1 MTYEFFKDRQSV
13 HAFYGNRCGS
23 DDIKCVD
30 YYLLYSRDHGRSIIY
45 CNALCIAED
54 RKLDLQPLFN
64 GHIVKSFF
72 RSFKQNFLQAT
83 VIWLIMLVVIAALF
97 VDWRLTRMN
106 RFPMVYVVLMYM
118 AIGIT
123 YLVFLYVFPVLS
135 HYSNT
140 IRGTFKTAFIMSILG
155 IITVRTIIMAIVA
168 PIAFVALYFIGYPII
183 PVVLVLC
190 FSGPGLIRARLYSG
204 IFEVYEKKA
213 QSSGSTSDKDSAAD
227 PEEKE

>member
-1 MTYEFFKDRQSV
+1 MNFLKIDSPFMRFMGTVADLMILNVLTIICCIPVITAGASFTAMHYV
-13 HAFYGNRCGS
+13 
-23 DDIKCVD
+23 
-30 YYLLYSRDHGRSIIY
+30 LLK
-45 CNALCIAED
+45 IA
-54 RKLDLQPLFN
+54 RKEE
-64 GHIVKSFF
+64 GYIVKSFF

-213 QSSGSTSDKDSAAD
+213 QGSGSTSDKDSAAD

>member
-1 MTYEFFKDRQSV
+1 MNFLKIDSPFMRFMGTVADLMILNVLTIICCIPVITAGASFTAMHYV
-13 HAFYGNRCGS
+13 
-23 DDIKCVD
+23 
-30 YYLLYSRDHGRSIIY
+30 LLK
-45 CNALCIAED
+45 IA
-54 RKLDLQPLFN
+54 RKEEGYIL
-64 GHIVKSFF
+64 KSFF

>member
-1 MTYEFFKDRQSV
+1 MNFLKIDSPFMRFMGTVADLMILNVLTVICCIPVITAGASFTAMHYV
-13 HAFYGNRCGS
+13 
-23 DDIKCVD
+23 
-30 YYLLYSRDHGRSIIY
+30 LLK
-45 CNALCIAED
+45 IA
-54 RKLDLQPLFN
+54 RKEE
-64 GHIVKSFF
+64 GYIVKSFF

-227 PEEKE
+227 SEEKE

>member
-1 MTYEFFKDRQSV
+1 MNFLKIDSPFMRFMGTVADLMILNVLTIICCIPVITAGASFTAMHYV
-13 HAFYGNRCGS
+13 
-23 DDIKCVD
+23 
-30 YYLLYSRDHGRSIIY
+30 LLK
-45 CNALCIAED
+45 IA
-54 RKLDLQPLFN
+54 RKEE
-64 GHIVKSFF
+64 GYIVKSFF

-213 QSSGSTSDKDSAAD
+213 QSSRSTSDKDSAAD
-227 PEEKE
+227 SEEKE

>member
-1 MTYEFFKDRQSV
+1 MNFLKIDSPFMRFMGTVADLMILNVLTIICCIPVITAGASFTAMHYV
-13 HAFYGNRCGS
+13 
-23 DDIKCVD
+23 
-30 YYLLYSRDHGRSIIY
+30 LLK
-45 CNALCIAED
+45 IA
-54 RKLDLQPLFN
+54 RKEE
-64 GHIVKSFF
+64 GYIVKSFF

>member
-1 MTYEFFKDRQSV
+1 MNFLKIDSPFMRFMGTVADLMILNVLTVICCIPVITAGASFTAMHYV
-13 HAFYGNRCGS
+13 
-23 DDIKCVD
+23 
-30 YYLLYSRDHGRSIIY
+30 LLK
-45 CNALCIAED
+45 IA
-54 RKLDLQPLFN
+54 RKEE
-64 GHIVKSFF
+64 GYIVKSFF

-213 QSSGSTSDKDSAAD
+213 QSSQSTSDKDSAAD

>member
-1 MTYEFFKDRQSV
+1 MNFLKIDSPFMRFMGTVADLMILNVLTVICCIPVITAGASFTAMHYV
-13 HAFYGNRCGS
+13 
-23 DDIKCVD
+23 
-30 YYLLYSRDHGRSIIY
+30 LLK
-45 CNALCIAED
+45 IA
-54 RKLDLQPLFN
+54 RKEE
-64 GHIVKSFF
+64 GYIVKSFF